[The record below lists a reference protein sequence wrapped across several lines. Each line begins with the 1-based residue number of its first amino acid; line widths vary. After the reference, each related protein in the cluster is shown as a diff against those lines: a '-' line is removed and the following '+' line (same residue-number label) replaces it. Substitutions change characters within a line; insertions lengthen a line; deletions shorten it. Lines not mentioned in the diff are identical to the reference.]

1 MDKFLCKSCNFVARR
16 RCLQS
21 KQVRKHEAYFC
32 TLIVFETQF
41 NNEIVQLFFKRPYG
55 NNFTNESKVADITGI
70 DILITITFP
79 PKSILLEIAFSPL
92 SLQILTAYSVKID
105 IPVIFNKRE
114 INSVFVF

>member
-1 MDKFLCKSCNFVARR
+1 MVWKRIEAISRHSKFNRQGRVRVVRNRVLKKS
-16 RCLQS
+16 
-21 KQVRKHEAYFC
+21 
-32 TLIVFETQF
+32 